1 MSEKAIRI
9 NPSWQN
15 AWDDKYKWI
24 NKYSLKSLYYR
35 ILYEKYKE
43 RFFNY
48 ECYRKGRLIK
58 FFTKYMKHFLYNH
71 KNTKGSRDV
80 DFFNAVKNLA
90 LNKDKITD
98 KQRIEFLIQFGFM
111 DSKFAN
117 NVEICK
123 KAIEINFYNGIPKGE
138 LSPFLRK

>member
-1 MSEKAIRI
+1 MSEKIRI

-24 NKYSLKSLYYR
+24 PKFSLTSLYYVVF
-35 ILYEKYKE
+35 YERYEE

-48 ECYRKGRLIK
+48 KCYRKGRLIK
-58 FFTKYMKHFLYNH
+58 FFTKYMKDISYNH
-71 KNTKGSRDV
+71 KNTKGSRDI
-80 DFFNAVKNLA
+80 DFFNAVKNLF

-98 KQRIEFLIQFGFM
+98 KQRIEFLIRFGFI

-117 NVEICK
+117 NEKICK
-123 KAIEINFYNGIPKGE
+123 KAIEINFYNGMPRGN
-138 LSPFLRK
+138 LSLY